1 MIHGWSAFGGPT
13 IDSTRAFVWYNER
26 VDYQLA
32 QELRDAGFP
41 QSGRGTQIGPS
52 DKLVWRAGDRVYIPT
67 LSELI
72 DACGERFWMLE
83 AHNLEAGNWHASGY
97 GADKIQGA
105 YGSSPDEAVARL
117 WLALVKT

>member
-1 MIHGWSAFGGPT
+1 MTNASVPPIR
-13 IDSTRAFVWYNER
+13 STQAYVCYNEC

-41 QSGRGTQIGPS
+41 QTGRGTQIGPP

-72 DACGERFWMLE
+72 EACGERFWMLE
-83 AHNLEAGNWHASGY
+83 ARNLEEGNWHASGY
-97 GADKIQGA
+97 GVDKIEGSC
-105 YGSSPDEAVARL
+105 GSSPDEAVARL
-117 WLALVKT
+117 WLALKKT